1 MKTDKWFYQLFLTM
15 PGIIAEL
22 IPNIPPDC
30 EFDYIA
36 PVIKEREFRL
46 DGLFIPKSENWDIP
60 LIFLEAQMQSD
71 TGFYGRYFAEIFL
84 YLQQYPEKRPWQGL
98 LILHNRQQYLGETV
112 PYQIILQEQIKC
124 LYLEDLLPRADIS
137 PNLALL
143 KLLVLEEIEAFHL
156 SRSILEKS
164 ETQTTFQQRLNLIET
179 ILVNK
184 FPYLGTQEIL
194 RMLDLKTADITQS
207 RFYQE
212 VVEVGRQEGLQAG
225 LQEGLQTGLQEGLR
239 AGEADLILRQLTRK
253 YGTLTPEVNQ
263 QIRALTIAELGDL
276 GEALLDF
283 VEISD
288 LKTWLSHCGSL
299 S

>member
-22 IPNIPPDC
+22 IPNIPSDC

-46 DGLFIPKSENWDIP
+46 DGLFIPQSENWNIP

-71 TGFYGRYFAEIFL
+71 AGFYGRYFAEIFL

-98 LILHNRQQYLGETV
+98 LILHNRQQYLGESV
-112 PYQIILQEQIKC
+112 PYQVLLREQVKC

-143 KLLVLEEIEAFHL
+143 KLLVLEEAEAFHL
-156 SRSILEKS
+156 GRHILEES

-184 FPYLGTQEIL
+184 FPHLGTQEIL
-194 RMLDLKTADITQS
+194 RMLDLKTTDITQS

-212 VVEVGRQEGLQAG
+212 VVAVGRQEGLQAG
-225 LQEGLQTGLQEGLR
+225 LL

-263 QIRALTIAELGDL
+263 QIKALTIAELGDL

-283 VEISD
+283 VEMSD
-288 LKTWLSHCGSL
+288 LENWLGHCGS
-299 S
+299 SS

>member
-22 IPNIPPDC
+22 IPNIPHDC

-46 DGLFIPKSENWDIP
+46 DGLFIPQSENWNIP

-71 TGFYGRYFAEIFL
+71 AGFYGRYFAEIFL

-98 LILHNRQQYLGETV
+98 LILHNRQQYLGESV
-112 PYQIILQEQIKC
+112 PYQVLLREQVKC

-143 KLLVLEEIEAFHL
+143 KLLVLEEAEAFHL
-156 SRSILEKS
+156 GRHILEES

-184 FPYLGTQEIL
+184 FPHLGTQEIL
-194 RMLDLKTADITQS
+194 RMLDLKTTDITQS

-225 LQEGLQTGLQEGLR
+225 LL

-263 QIRALTIAELGDL
+263 QIKALTIAELGDL

-283 VEISD
+283 VEMSD
-288 LKTWLSHCGSL
+288 LENWLSHCGS
-299 S
+299 SS

>member
-22 IPNIPPDC
+22 IPNIPSDC

-46 DGLFIPKSENWDIP
+46 DGLFIPQSENWNIP

-71 TGFYGRYFAEIFL
+71 AGFYGRYFAEIFL

-98 LILHNRQQYLGETV
+98 LILHNRQQYLGESV
-112 PYQIILQEQIKC
+112 PYQVLLREQVKC

-143 KLLVLEEIEAFHL
+143 KLLVLEEAEAFHL
-156 SRSILEKS
+156 GRHILEES

-184 FPYLGTQEIL
+184 FPHLGTQEIL
-194 RMLDLKTADITQS
+194 RMLDLKTTDITQS

-212 VVEVGRQEGLQAG
+212 VVAVGRQEGLQAG
-225 LQEGLQTGLQEGLR
+225 LL

-263 QIRALTIAELGDL
+263 QIKALTIAELGDL

-283 VEISD
+283 VEMSD
-288 LKTWLSHCGSL
+288 LETWLSHCGSL

>member
-22 IPNIPPDC
+22 IPNIPSDC

-46 DGLFIPKSENWDIP
+46 DGLFIPQSENWNIP

-71 TGFYGRYFAEIFL
+71 AGFYGRYFAEIFL

-98 LILHNRQQYLGETV
+98 LILHNRQQYLGESV
-112 PYQIILQEQIKC
+112 PYQILLQEQVKC

-143 KLLVLEEIEAFHL
+143 KLLVLEEAEAFRLGRH
-156 SRSILEKS
+156 ILEES

-212 VVEVGRQEGLQAG
+212 VVEVGRQEGL
-225 LQEGLQTGLQEGLR
+225 L

-253 YGTLTPEVNQ
+253 YGALTPEVNQ
-263 QIRALTIAELGDL
+263 QIKALTIAELGDL

-288 LKTWLSHCGSL
+288 LENWLGHCGS
-299 S
+299 SS

>member
-22 IPNIPPDC
+22 IPNIPSDC

-46 DGLFIPKSENWDIP
+46 DGLFIPQSENWNIP

-71 TGFYGRYFAEIFL
+71 AGFYGRYFAEIFL

-98 LILHNRQQYLGETV
+98 LILHNRQQYLGESV
-112 PYQIILQEQIKC
+112 PYQILLQEQVKC

-143 KLLVLEEIEAFHL
+143 KLLVLEEAEAFRLGRH
-156 SRSILEKS
+156 ILEES

-212 VVEVGRQEGLQAG
+212 VVEVGRQEGL
-225 LQEGLQTGLQEGLR
+225 L

-253 YGTLTPEVNQ
+253 YGALTPEVNQ
-263 QIRALTIAELGDL
+263 QIKALTIAELGDL

-283 VEISD
+283 VEMSD
-288 LKTWLSHCGSL
+288 LEAWLSHCGS
-299 S
+299 SS

>member
-36 PVIKEREFRL
+36 PVVKEQEFRL
-46 DGLFIPKSENWDIP
+46 DGLFIPQSENWNIP

-71 TGFYGRYFAEIFL
+71 AGFYGRYFAEIFL

-98 LILHNRQQYLGETV
+98 LILHNRQQYLGESV
-112 PYQIILQEQIKC
+112 PYQVLLREQVKC

-143 KLLVLEEIEAFHL
+143 KLLVLEEAEAFHL
-156 SRSILEKS
+156 GRHILEES

-184 FPYLGTQEIL
+184 FPHLGTQEIL
-194 RMLDLKTADITQS
+194 RMLDLKTTDITQS

-212 VVEVGRQEGLQAG
+212 VVAVGRQEGLQAG
-225 LQEGLQTGLQEGLR
+225 LL

-263 QIRALTIAELGDL
+263 QIKALTIAELGDL

-288 LKTWLSHCGSL
+288 LENWLGHCGS
-299 S
+299 SS

>member
-15 PGIIAEL
+15 PGIIPEL
-22 IPNIPPDC
+22 IPNIPSDC

-46 DGLFIPKSENWDIP
+46 DGLFIPKSENWNIP

-71 TGFYGRYFAEIFL
+71 AGFYGRYFAEIFL

-98 LILHNRQQYLGETV
+98 LILHNRQQYLGESV
-112 PYQIILQEQIKC
+112 PYQIMLREQVKR
-124 LYLEDLLPRADIS
+124 LYLEDLLPRTDLGS
-137 PNLALL
+137 NLALL
-143 KLLVLEEIEAFHL
+143 KLLVLEETEAFHL
-156 SRSILEKS
+156 GRNILEQS
-164 ETQTTFQQRLNLIET
+164 DTQTTFQHRLNLIET

-184 FPYLGTQEIL
+184 FPHLGTQEIL
-194 RMLDLKTADITQS
+194 RMLDLKTTDITQS

-225 LQEGLQTGLQEGLR
+225 LL

-263 QIRALTIAELGDL
+263 QIKALGTGI
-276 GEALLDF
+276 
-283 VEISD
+283 V
-288 LKTWLSHCGSL
+288 
-299 S
+299 

>member
-22 IPNIPPDC
+22 IPNIPSDC
-30 EFDYIA
+30 EFDCIA
-36 PVIKEREFRL
+36 PVIKELEFRL
-46 DGLFIPKSENWDIP
+46 DGLFIPQSENWNIP

-71 TGFYGRYFAEIFL
+71 AVFYGRYFAEIFL

-98 LILHNRQQYLGETV
+98 LILHNRQQYLGESV
-112 PYQIILQEQIKC
+112 PYQVLLREQVKC

-143 KLLVLEEIEAFHL
+143 KLLVLEEAEAFHL
-156 SRSILEKS
+156 GRHILEES

-212 VVEVGRQEGLQAG
+212 VVEVGRQEGL
-225 LQEGLQTGLQEGLR
+225 L

-253 YGTLTPEVNQ
+253 YGALTPEVNQ
-263 QIRALTIAELGDL
+263 QIKALTIAELGDL

-283 VEISD
+283 VEMSD
-288 LKTWLSHCGSL
+288 LENWLSRCGSL

>member
-36 PVIKEREFRL
+36 PVIKEREFGL
-46 DGLFIPKSENWDIP
+46 DGLFVPQSESGNIP

-98 LILHNRQQYLGETV
+98 LILHNRQQYLGESV
-112 PYQIILQEQIKC
+112 PYQVILREQVKC
-124 LYLEDLLPRADIS
+124 LYLEEILQRADIS
-137 PNLALL
+137 LNLALL
-143 KLLVLEEIEAFHL
+143 KLLVLEEAEAFHL
-156 SRSILEKS
+156 GRRILEES
-164 ETQTTFQQRLNLIET
+164 GTQTSFQQRLNLIET

-212 VVEVGRQEGLQAG
+212 VVEVGRQEGRQEGLQAG
-225 LQEGLQTGLQEGLR
+225 LQEGLR
-239 AGEADLILRQLTRK
+239 VGEADLILRQLTRK
-253 YGTLTPEVNQ
+253 YGTLTSEVNQ
-263 QIRALTIAELGDL
+263 QIKALTIAELGDL

-288 LKTWLSHCGSL
+288 LETWLSHCGSL

>member
-30 EFDYIA
+30 EFDYMA

-46 DGLFIPKSENWDIP
+46 DGLFIPQSENRNIP
-60 LIFLEAQMQSD
+60 LIFLEAQMQFD

-98 LILHNRQQYLGETV
+98 LILHNRQQYLGESV
-112 PYQIILQEQIKC
+112 PYQILLQEQVKC

-143 KLLVLEEIEAFHL
+143 KLLVLEEAEAFHL
-156 SRSILEKS
+156 GQCILEES

-212 VVEVGRQEGLQAG
+212 VVEVGRQEGL
-225 LQEGLQTGLQEGLR
+225 L

-253 YGTLTPEVNQ
+253 YGALTPEVNQ
-263 QIRALTIAELGDL
+263 QIKALTIAELGDL

-283 VEISD
+283 VEMSD
-288 LKTWLSHCGSL
+288 LEAWLSHCGS
-299 S
+299 SS

>member
-1 MKTDKWFYQLFLTM
+1 M
-15 PGIIAEL
+15 
-22 IPNIPPDC
+22 
-30 EFDYIA
+30 
-36 PVIKEREFRL
+36 
-46 DGLFIPKSENWDIP
+46 
-60 LIFLEAQMQSD
+60 
-71 TGFYGRYFAEIFL
+71 
-84 YLQQYPEKRPWQGL
+84 
-98 LILHNRQQYLGETV
+98 
-112 PYQIILQEQIKC
+112 
-124 LYLEDLLPRADIS
+124 PRADIS

-164 ETQTTFQQRLNLIET
+164 DTQTTFQQRLNLIET

-225 LQEGLQTGLQEGLR
+225 LQAGLQEGLR

-263 QIRALTIAELGDL
+263 QIKALTIAELGDL
-276 GEALLDF
+276 GESLLDF
-283 VEISD
+283 AEISD
-288 LKTWLSHCGSL
+288 LENWLSHCGS
-299 S
+299 SS

>member
-22 IPNIPPDC
+22 IPNIPSDC

-112 PYQIILQEQIKC
+112 LYQIILQEQIKC

-156 SRSILEKS
+156 SRSILKKS
-164 ETQTTFQQRLNLIET
+164 DTQTTFQQRLNLIET

-184 FPYLGTQEIL
+184 FPHLGTQEIL
-194 RMLDLKTADITQS
+194 RMLDLKTTDITQS

-212 VVEVGRQEGLQAG
+212 VVAVGRQEGL
-225 LQEGLQTGLQEGLR
+225 L

-263 QIRALTIAELGDL
+263 QIRALTITELGDL

>member
-22 IPNIPPDC
+22 IPNIPHDC

-46 DGLFIPKSENWDIP
+46 DGLFIPQSENWNIP

-71 TGFYGRYFAEIFL
+71 AGFYGRYFAEIFL

-98 LILHNRQQYLGETV
+98 LILHNRQQYLGESV
-112 PYQIILQEQIKC
+112 PYQVLLREQVKC

-143 KLLVLEEIEAFHL
+143 KLLVLEEAEAFHL
-156 SRSILEKS
+156 GRHILEES

-184 FPYLGTQEIL
+184 FPHLGTQEIL
-194 RMLDLKTADITQS
+194 RMLDLKTTDITQS

-212 VVEVGRQEGLQAG
+212 VVAVGRQEGLQAG
-225 LQEGLQTGLQEGLR
+225 LL

-263 QIRALTIAELGDL
+263 QIKALTIAELGDL

-283 VEISD
+283 VEMSD
-288 LKTWLSHCGSL
+288 LENWLSRCGSL

>member
-46 DGLFIPKSENWDIP
+46 DGLFVPQSESGNIP

-98 LILHNRQQYLGETV
+98 LILHNRQQYLGESV
-112 PYQIILQEQIKC
+112 PYQVILREQVKC
-124 LYLEDLLPRADIS
+124 LYLEDLLLRADIS

-143 KLLVLEEIEAFHL
+143 KLLVLEEAEAFHL
-156 SRSILEKS
+156 GRRILEES
-164 ETQTTFQQRLNLIET
+164 GTQTSFQQRLNLIET

-212 VVEVGRQEGLQAG
+212 VVEVGRQEGRQEGLQAG
-225 LQEGLQTGLQEGLR
+225 LQEGLR
-239 AGEADLILRQLTRK
+239 VGEADLILRQLTRK
-253 YGTLTPEVNQ
+253 YGTLTSEVNQ
-263 QIRALTIAELGDL
+263 QIKALTIAELGDL

-288 LKTWLSHCGSL
+288 LENWLSHCGSL

>member
-22 IPNIPPDC
+22 IPNIPSDC

-98 LILHNRQQYLGETV
+98 LILHNRQQCLGESV

-156 SRSILEKS
+156 SRSILKKS
-164 ETQTTFQQRLNLIET
+164 DTQTTFQQRLNLIET

-184 FPYLGTQEIL
+184 FPHLGTQEIL
-194 RMLDLKTADITQS
+194 RMLDLKTTDITQS

-212 VVEVGRQEGLQAG
+212 VVAVGRQEGL
-225 LQEGLQTGLQEGLR
+225 L

>member
-22 IPNIPPDC
+22 IPNIPSDC

-46 DGLFIPKSENWDIP
+46 DGLFIPQSENWNIP

-71 TGFYGRYFAEIFL
+71 AGFYGRYFAEIFL

-98 LILHNRQQYLGETV
+98 LILHNRQQYLGESV
-112 PYQIILQEQIKC
+112 PYQVLLREQVKC

-143 KLLVLEEIEAFHL
+143 KLLVLEEAEAFRLGRH
-156 SRSILEKS
+156 ILEES

-212 VVEVGRQEGLQAG
+212 VVEVGRQEGL
-225 LQEGLQTGLQEGLR
+225 L

-253 YGTLTPEVNQ
+253 YGALTPEVNQ
-263 QIRALTIAELGDL
+263 QIKALTIAELGDL

-283 VEISD
+283 VEMSD
-288 LKTWLSHCGSL
+288 LEAWLSHCGS
-299 S
+299 SS

>member
-22 IPNIPPDC
+22 IPNIPSDC

-46 DGLFIPKSENWDIP
+46 DGLFIPQSENWNIP

-71 TGFYGRYFAEIFL
+71 AVFYGRYFAEIFL

-98 LILHNRQQYLGETV
+98 LILHNRQQYLGESV
-112 PYQIILQEQIKC
+112 PYQVLLREQVKC

-143 KLLVLEEIEAFHL
+143 KLLVLEEAEAFHL
-156 SRSILEKS
+156 GRHILEES

-184 FPYLGTQEIL
+184 FPHLGTQEIL

-212 VVEVGRQEGLQAG
+212 VVEVGRQEGL
-225 LQEGLQTGLQEGLR
+225 L

-253 YGTLTPEVNQ
+253 YGALTPEVNQ
-263 QIRALTIAELGDL
+263 QIKALTIAELGDL

-283 VEISD
+283 VEMSD
-288 LKTWLSHCGSL
+288 LETWLSHCGS
-299 S
+299 SS

>member
-22 IPNIPPDC
+22 IPNIPSDC

-46 DGLFIPKSENWDIP
+46 DGLFIPQSENWNIP

-71 TGFYGRYFAEIFL
+71 AGFYGRYFAEIFL

-98 LILHNRQQYLGETV
+98 LILHNRQQYLGESV
-112 PYQIILQEQIKC
+112 PYQILLQEQVKC
-124 LYLEDLLPRADIS
+124 LYLEDLLPRAEIS

-143 KLLVLEEIEAFHL
+143 KLLVLEEAEAFRLGRH
-156 SRSILEKS
+156 ILEES

-212 VVEVGRQEGLQAG
+212 VVEVGRQEGL
-225 LQEGLQTGLQEGLR
+225 L

-253 YGTLTPEVNQ
+253 YGALTPEVNQ
-263 QIRALTIAELGDL
+263 QIKALTIAKLGDL

-288 LKTWLSHCGSL
+288 LETWLSHCGSL

>member
-22 IPNIPPDC
+22 IPNIPSDC
-30 EFDYIA
+30 EFDCIA
-36 PVIKEREFRL
+36 PVIKELEFRL
-46 DGLFIPKSENWDIP
+46 DGLFIPQSENWNIP

-71 TGFYGRYFAEIFL
+71 AVFYGRYFAEIFL

-98 LILHNRQQYLGETV
+98 LILHNRQQYLGESV
-112 PYQIILQEQIKC
+112 PYQVLLREQVKC

-143 KLLVLEEIEAFHL
+143 KLLVLEEAEAFHL
-156 SRSILEKS
+156 GRHILEES

-212 VVEVGRQEGLQAG
+212 VVEVGRQEGL
-225 LQEGLQTGLQEGLR
+225 L

-253 YGTLTPEVNQ
+253 YGALTPEVNQ
-263 QIRALTIAELGDL
+263 QIKALTIAELGDL

-288 LKTWLSHCGSL
+288 LENWLGHCGS
-299 S
+299 SS

>member
-30 EFDYIA
+30 EFDYMA

-46 DGLFIPKSENWDIP
+46 DGLFIPQSENRNIP
-60 LIFLEAQMQSD
+60 LIFLEAQMQFD

-98 LILHNRQQYLGETV
+98 LILHNRQQYLGESV
-112 PYQIILQEQIKC
+112 PYQVLLREQVKC

-143 KLLVLEEIEAFHL
+143 KLLVLEEAEAFHL
-156 SRSILEKS
+156 GRHILEES

-179 ILVNK
+179 ILVQN
-184 FPYLGTQEIL
+184 L
-194 RMLDLKTADITQS
+194 RID
-207 RFYQE
+207 R
-212 VVEVGRQEGLQAG
+212 
-225 LQEGLQTGLQEGLR
+225 
-239 AGEADLILRQLTRK
+239 
-253 YGTLTPEVNQ
+253 
-263 QIRALTIAELGDL
+263 
-276 GEALLDF
+276 
-283 VEISD
+283 ISIM
-288 LKTWLSHCGSL
+288 CI
-299 S
+299 

>member
-1 MKTDKWFYQLFLTM
+1 M
-15 PGIIAEL
+15 
-22 IPNIPPDC
+22 
-30 EFDYIA
+30 
-36 PVIKEREFRL
+36 IKEREFRL
-46 DGLFIPKSENWDIP
+46 DGLFIPQSENWDIP

-71 TGFYGRYFAEIFL
+71 AGFYGRYFAEIFL
-84 YLQQYPEKRPWQGL
+84 YLQQYPEKRPWKGL
-98 LILHNRQQYLGETV
+98 LILHNRQQYLGESV
-112 PYQIILQEQIKC
+112 PYQSILREQVKC

-143 KLLVLEEIEAFHL
+143 KLLVLEETEAFHL
-156 SRSILEKS
+156 GRFILEAS

-194 RMLDLKTADITQS
+194 RMLDLKTTDITQS

-212 VVEVGRQEGLQAG
+212 VVAVGREEGLQAG
-225 LQEGLQTGLQEGLR
+225 LQEGLR
-239 AGEADLILRQLTRK
+239 VGEADLILRQLTRK

-263 QIRALTIAELGDL
+263 QIKSLTIAELGDL

-283 VEISD
+283 VEMSD
-288 LKTWLSHCGSL
+288 LETWLSHCESL

>member
-22 IPNIPPDC
+22 IPNIPHDC

-46 DGLFIPKSENWDIP
+46 DGLFIPQSENWNIP

-71 TGFYGRYFAEIFL
+71 AGFYGRYFAEIFL

-98 LILHNRQQYLGETV
+98 LILHNRQQYLGESV
-112 PYQIILQEQIKC
+112 PYQVLLREQVKC

-143 KLLVLEEIEAFHL
+143 KLLVLEEAEAFHL
-156 SRSILEKS
+156 GRHILEES

-212 VVEVGRQEGLQAG
+212 VVEVGRQEGL
-225 LQEGLQTGLQEGLR
+225 L

-253 YGTLTPEVNQ
+253 YGALTPEVNQ
-263 QIRALTIAELGDL
+263 QIKALTIAELGDL

-288 LKTWLSHCGSL
+288 LEAWLSRCGS
-299 S
+299 SS

>member
-22 IPNIPPDC
+22 IPNIPHDC

-46 DGLFIPKSENWDIP
+46 DGLFIPQSENWNIP

-71 TGFYGRYFAEIFL
+71 AGFYGRYFAEIFL

-98 LILHNRQQYLGETV
+98 LILHNRQQYLGESV
-112 PYQIILQEQIKC
+112 PYQVLLREQVKC

-143 KLLVLEEIEAFHL
+143 KLLVLEEAEAFHL
-156 SRSILEKS
+156 SRHILEES

-184 FPYLGTQEIL
+184 FPHLGTQEIL
-194 RMLDLKTADITQS
+194 RMLDLKTTDITQS

-225 LQEGLQTGLQEGLR
+225 LL

-263 QIRALTIAELGDL
+263 QIKALTIAELGDL

-283 VEISD
+283 VEMSD
-288 LKTWLSHCGSL
+288 LENWLSHCGSL

>member
-98 LILHNRQQYLGETV
+98 LILHNRQQYLGESV
-112 PYQIILQEQIKC
+112 PYQIMLREQVEI
-124 LYLEDLLPRADIS
+124 LYLEDLLPRNDLGS
-137 PNLALL
+137 SLSLL
-143 KLLVLEEIEAFHL
+143 KLLVLEEAEAFYLGRH
-156 SRSILEKS
+156 ILEKS

-225 LQEGLQTGLQEGLR
+225 LQAGLQEGLR

-263 QIRALTIAELGDL
+263 QIKALTIAELGDL
-276 GEALLDF
+276 GESLLDF
-283 VEISD
+283 AEISD
-288 LKTWLSHCGSL
+288 LENWLSHCGS
-299 S
+299 SS

>member
-22 IPNIPPDC
+22 IPNIPLDC

-46 DGLFIPKSENWDIP
+46 DGLLIPQSENWHIP

-71 TGFYGRYFAEIFL
+71 AGFYGRYFAEIFL

-98 LILHNRQQYLGETV
+98 LILHNRQQYLGESV
-112 PYQIILQEQIKC
+112 PYQILLREQVKC
-124 LYLEDLLPRADIS
+124 LYLEDLLPRDNIS

-143 KLLVLEEIEAFHL
+143 KLLVLEEAEAFHL
-156 SRSILEKS
+156 GRHILEES
-164 ETQTTFQQRLNLIET
+164 ETQMTFQQRLNLIET

-194 RMLDLKTADITQS
+194 RMLNLKTADITQS

-225 LQEGLQTGLQEGLR
+225 LQEGLR
-239 AGEADLILRQLTRK
+239 VGEADLILRQLTRK
-253 YGTLTPEVNQ
+253 YGTLAPDVNQ
-263 QIRALTIAELGDL
+263 QIKALTIAELGDL

-288 LKTWLSHCGSL
+288 LEAWLSRCGSL

>member
-22 IPNIPPDC
+22 IPNIPSDC
-30 EFDYIA
+30 EFDCIA
-36 PVIKEREFRL
+36 PVIKELEFRL
-46 DGLFIPKSENWDIP
+46 DGLFIPQSENWNIP

-71 TGFYGRYFAEIFL
+71 AVFYGRYFAEIFL

-98 LILHNRQQYLGETV
+98 LILHNRQQYLGESV
-112 PYQIILQEQIKC
+112 PYQVLLREQVKC

-143 KLLVLEEIEAFHL
+143 KLLVLEEAEAFHL
-156 SRSILEKS
+156 GRHILEES

-212 VVEVGRQEGLQAG
+212 VVEVGRQEGL
-225 LQEGLQTGLQEGLR
+225 L

-253 YGTLTPEVNQ
+253 YGALTPEVNQ
-263 QIRALTIAELGDL
+263 QIKALTIAELGDL

-283 VEISD
+283 VEMSD
-288 LKTWLSHCGSL
+288 LEAWLSHCGS
-299 S
+299 SS

>member
-22 IPNIPPDC
+22 IPNIPHDC

-46 DGLFIPKSENWDIP
+46 DGLFIPQSENWNIP

-71 TGFYGRYFAEIFL
+71 AGFYGRYFAEIFL

-98 LILHNRQQYLGETV
+98 LILHNRQQYLGESV
-112 PYQIILQEQIKC
+112 PYQVLLREQVKC

-143 KLLVLEEIEAFHL
+143 KLLVLEEAEAFHL
-156 SRSILEKS
+156 GRHILEES

-184 FPYLGTQEIL
+184 FPHLGTQEIL
-194 RMLDLKTADITQS
+194 RMLDLKTTDITQS

-212 VVEVGRQEGLQAG
+212 VVAVGRQEGLQAG
-225 LQEGLQTGLQEGLR
+225 LL

-263 QIRALTIAELGDL
+263 QIKALTIAELGDL

-288 LKTWLSHCGSL
+288 LENWLGHCGS
-299 S
+299 SS